1 MNKYS
6 AKIISII
13 LCLTLSL
20 SLAACG
26 EKKPTAQKKPGS
38 QSSKPQITSGEEIG
52 SSQEE
57 ASSGESTD
65 NSSENNS
72 TDGSSAAE
80 DNNSSENT
88 SSGGGSYTPS
98 SGGSNTPSENASEPS
113 SGNNSYTPSENSSSS
128 GSSEKEVNRIPLF
141 EEDGT
146 ARFRLVRGENASSMV
161 TAEVKAFRS
170 TLKKRRI
177 TVDYKIDR
185 VEEDKEIMEVL
196 IGETN
201 RKESA
206 ETLKLLK
213 KNRSTYALDFIIKY
227 SNNKI
232 CIVAGSDEVLGDA
245 LNQFLND
252 FISSTKTAIPED
264 YEVIYE
270 NTKKYVV
277 SKIGGT
283 EMKNYSIVKQK
294 SNVSYIVGKAVTK
307 LQNEIFSSNGHKV
320 DLITDKDAERKY
332 EIIIGSAKRPGVKA
346 VSGTNA
352 YEIRVKDNK
361 VFINGNGDFA
371 LAAAVERFTE
381 MVKSGGEI
389 KSTSGKATTT
399 KEGYKLVWSEEFDG
413 DSLNRN
419 IWNVVDRTFPSS
431 VSNVST
437 AFADRPENLYVKDG
451 KLHMIG
457 TFDGNQYFG
466 SEIETKASMWYQYG
480 YVEISARVPAQVGTV
495 PAFWS
500 RGSGREIWPEID
512 FFECLTGTSSI
523 KGTLL
528 GWPGGEISTHG
539 WGAYTVVTDDFKPSD
554 TYYHFPEGENIYD
567 EYHTIGFE
575 WDVYSAVWTCDGV
588 EFARFDGLTSDEKYS
603 ATFHT
608 PIHLLLSMQTAVN
621 NPGFPQPNATT
632 DWTKTDFI
640 IDYIRLYQKDGQ
652 TLILK

>member
-1 MNKYS
+1 MK
-6 AKIISII
+6 KHTVKLISII
-13 LCLTLSL
+13 LCLILSL

-26 EKKPTAQKKPGS
+26 EKKPVS
-38 QSSKPQITSGEEIG
+38 QNET
-52 SSQEE
+52 
-57 ASSGESTD
+57 
-65 NSSENNS
+65 
-72 TDGSSAAE
+72 
-80 DNNSSENT
+80 
-88 SSGGGSYTPS
+88 
-98 SGGSNTPSENASEPS
+98 
-113 SGNNSYTPSENSSSS
+113 SS
-128 GSSEKEVNRIPLF
+128 GSSKPTESNSSDSNENTYIPSDKNNSSTSPSKNVNQISLFDEKGE
-141 EEDGT
+141 
-146 ARFRLVRGENASSMV
+146 AKFRLVRGENASSTV
-161 TAEVKAFRS
+161 LNQVKTLRS

-177 TVDYKIDR
+177 TVDYKVDR
-185 VEEDKEIMEVL
+185 VAEAKDMIEVL
-196 IGETN
+196 IGDTN

-206 ETLKLLK
+206 EALKNLK

-232 CIVAGSDEVLGDA
+232 CIVAGSDAVIEDA
-245 LNQFLND
+245 INQFVKD
-252 FISSTKTAIPED
+252 FLSNTKTAIPED

-277 SKIGGT
+277 STIGGT
-283 EMKNYSIVKQK
+283 AIMNYSIVKQK
-294 SNVSYIVGKAVTK
+294 SNVSYIVGKAITQ
-307 LQNEIFSSNGHKV
+307 LQNEIFSSNGHQV
-320 DLITDKDAERKY
+320 ELITDKESERPY
-332 EIIIGSAKRPGVKA
+332 EIVIGSAKRSGVKA
-346 VSGTNA
+346 VSGANA
-352 YEIRVKDNK
+352 YEIRVEGKK

-381 MVKSGGEI
+381 MVTAGGAI
-389 KSTSGKATTT
+389 KSTSGTATTT
-399 KEGYKLVWSEEFDG
+399 KEGYKLVWNEEFDG

-419 IWNVVDRTFPSS
+419 IWKVVDRTFKSS
-431 VSNVST
+431 VSGVST
-437 AFADRPENLYVKDG
+437 SFADRPENLYVKDG
-451 KLHMIG
+451 KLHMVGSYDG
-457 TFDGNQYFG
+457 TQYFG
-466 SEIETKASMWYQYG
+466 AEIETKASMWYQYG
-480 YVEISARVPAQVGTV
+480 YIEISARVPAQVGTV

-539 WGAYTVVTDDFKPSD
+539 WGAYSVVTDDFKPSD

-608 PIHLLLSMQTAVN
+608 PIHLLLSMQTAVE

>member
-1 MNKYS
+1 MK
-6 AKIISII
+6 KHIVKLISIM
-13 LCLTLSL
+13 LCLALSL

-26 EKKPTAQKKPGS
+26 KDKETAQKG
-38 QSSKPQITSGEEIG
+38 T
-52 SSQEE
+52 
-57 ASSGESTD
+57 
-65 NSSENNS
+65 
-72 TDGSSAAE
+72 
-80 DNNSSENT
+80 
-88 SSGGGSYTPS
+88 
-98 SGGSNTPSENASEPS
+98 
-113 SGNNSYTPSENSSSS
+113 SS
-128 GSSEKEVNRIPLF
+128 GSSKPAASDSSDSSAEDTSSEENSSDDNENTYTPSNKNNSSLTSPSKNVNQISLF
-141 EEDGT
+141 DDKGE
-146 ARFRLVRGENASSMV
+146 AKFRLVRGENASSTV
-161 TAEVKAFRS
+161 LAQVNALRS
-170 TLKKRRI
+170 TLKKKRI
-177 TVDYKIDR
+177 TVDYKVDR
-185 VEEDKEIMEVL
+185 VAESKDMIEVL
-196 IGETN
+196 IGDTN

-206 ETLKLLK
+206 ETLELLK

-232 CIVAGSDEVLGDA
+232 CIVAGSDAVIEDA
-245 LNQFLND
+245 INQFVND
-252 FISSTKTAIPED
+252 FLSSTKTAIPED

-270 NTKKYVV
+270 NAKKYVE
-277 SKIGGT
+277 STIGGT
-283 EMKNYSIVKQK
+283 AIMNYSIVKQK
-294 SNVSYIVGKAVTK
+294 NNVSYIVGKAITQ

-320 DLITDKDAERKY
+320 ELITDKESERPY
-332 EIIIGSAKRPGVKA
+332 EIVIGSANRSGVKA
-346 VSGTNA
+346 VSGANA
-352 YEIRVKDNK
+352 YEIRVEGKK

-371 LAAAVERFTE
+371 LAAAVETFAD
-381 MVKSGGEI
+381 MVKAGGAI
-389 KSTSGKATTT
+389 KSTSGTAATT
-399 KEGYKLVWSEEFDG
+399 KEGYKLVWSEEFNG

-419 IWNVVDRTFPSS
+419 IWNVVDRTFASS
-431 VSNVST
+431 VSGVST

-457 TFDGNQYFG
+457 SYDGTQYFG

-539 WGAYTVVTDDFKPSD
+539 WTAYSVVTDDFKPSD

-588 EFARFDGLTSDEKYS
+588 EYARFDGLTSDEKYS

-608 PIHLLLSMQTAVN
+608 PIHLILSMQTAVN
-621 NPGFPQPNATT
+621 NPGFPQPNAAT